1 MPRKGSIFEE
11 VDRELGR
18 KRRTFG
24 NWALGGVVLYA
35 LFWLV
40 VIVGYVWNIIKIVG
54 GISDPITTMF
64 ILRVVGAFAA
74 PLGVILG
81 YL

>member
-1 MPRKGSIFEE
+1 MTTVPYAI
-11 VDRELGR
+11 
-18 KRRTFG
+18 
-24 NWALGGVVLYA
+24 AAYVLI
-35 LFWLV
+35 WLA
-40 VIVGYVWNIIKIVG
+40 VIVGYVWNIAKIVG
-54 GISDPITTMF
+54 AISDPITTMF

>member
-1 MPRKGSIFEE
+1 MPYAI
-11 VDRELGR
+11 
-18 KRRTFG
+18 
-24 NWALGGVVLYA
+24 AAYA
-35 LFWLV
+35 LFWIA
-40 VIVGYVWNIIKIVG
+40 VIVGYIWNIVKIVG
-54 GISDPITTMF
+54 AISDPITTMF